1 MRHDRASGIRIQIE
15 NTDIETLREQLIA
28 PKFNFAAPH
37 VRAVELSNDGSL
49 ILCHD
54 HATDGR
60 GLDLE
65 RAQKVLEYIALVWR
79 DRKSVVSGQ
88 SVYVRV
94 DLGGGRIMKK
104 K

>member
-79 DRKSVVSGQ
+79 RPVALETIDDDGNRKT
-88 SVYVRV
+88 
-94 DLGGGRIMKK
+94 LTAH
-104 K
+104 

>member
-79 DRKSVVSGQ
+79 RPVALETHRKSVGRGQ
-88 SVYVRV
+88 
-94 DLGGGRIMKK
+94 GGAER
-104 K
+104 